1 MFVRWLEAAT
11 VSGTNHD
18 KRRVGDKQ
26 EMKGTRN
33 ERVMKS
39 GGDGAE
45 KLQRGSEKTADQQ
58 KSGSKGPTV
67 RTNGYHDAGYTSAR
81 CP

>member
-1 MFVRWLEAAT
+1 
-11 VSGTNHD
+11 
-18 KRRVGDKQ
+18 
-26 EMKGTRN
+26 MKGTRN